1 MEIRVGDL
9 FFSELT
15 NKTWR
20 VRTISEL
27 TNLCLLNSNNN
38 GNGILI
44 TQKSL
49 LPIFYKKLVTKGE
62 EVVKNI
68 WLD

>member
-9 FFSELT
+9 FLSELT

-20 VRTISEL
+20 LRVISEM
-27 TNLCLLNSNNN
+27 TNLCLLNSNN
-38 GNGILI
+38 NGILI

-62 EVVKNI
+62 EVMKNI